1 MDISILV
8 TSCSLYKNIWDP
20 FIFLLRKHWSD
31 CDIHIYIGCDKYLS
45 QEEKEKYLKQNI
57 NFIITEIE
65 PYAKNYTSRIIDY
78 ISKIPTKY
86 IILMQEDIL
95 ITKKVNNTEIKE
107 CYNLLNSNNIFNGIR
122 LHGIGCDSGEGNEIN
137 LTNITLREMLHTQK
151 YWFSWAT
158 TMWNK
163 DKLMNILTN
172 ANFKNLNTE
181 DSETN
186 ITNYMKGKNEKIL
199 SISCSSK
206 RNIIEYIGIG
216 AINGGIVS
224 NNYVNYLKSEN
235 IPIKLYENDC
245 IYDKNSKDLHKYNN
259 NDEYYIKTQNIVI
272 KKTKLNKI

>member
-1 MDISILV
+1 MDLSILV

-31 CDIHIYIGCDKYLS
+31 CDIQIYIGCDKYLS

-57 NFIITEIE
+57 KFIITEIE
-65 PYAKNYTSRIIDY
+65 PYAKNYTSRISDY

-86 IILMQEDIL
+86 MILMQEDIL
-95 ITKKVNNTEIKE
+95 ITNKVNSTEIKE

-122 LHGIGCDSGEGNEIN
+122 LHGIGSDSGKGNKFD
-137 LTNITLREMLHTQK
+137 LSNISLKEMLPGQR
-151 YWFSWAT
+151 YLFSWAT

-163 DKLMNILTN
+163 DKLINLLTN
-172 ANFKNLNTE
+172 GNFQNLNTE

-186 ITNYMKGKNEKIL
+186 ITNYMKKNNEKIL
-199 SISCSSK
+199 SISDSSK

-224 NNYVNYLKSEN
+224 NKYVNYLKNEN

-245 IYDKNSKDLHKYNN
+245 IYDKNNKNLHIYNN
-259 NDEYYIKTQNIVI
+259 NDEYYIKTQNAVI
-272 KKTKLNKI
+272 KKTKN